1 MAEIRTDCRRATTKI
16 VTIKYCLFI
25 DDLEGSGY
33 IGSMARRHGQ
43 VAFRFKRRGGKR
55 RGAGRKRRSV
65 RRRVPHRRRP
75 VLSRHNPLHVTLRVL
90 DGVGRLRCRKGFA
103 VVRSVMLLVA
113 KTKSG
118 FRIIDLSIQGN
129 HLHLICEADDKN
141 ALRAGIAAF
150 KISFARRL
158 NRAFD
163 RRGSVFADRYHTE
176 VLTCP
181 RQVRNAVSYVVN
193 NWRKHNEDRNAIT
206 RVDPFSTGHAFPW
219 AERYTYPYTDP
230 DVLLPR
236 GEPRTWLLTTGLAR
250 TQPISLTERP
260 SGSPENIN

>member
-1 MAEIRTDCRRATTKI
+1 
-16 VTIKYCLFI
+16 
-25 DDLEGSGY
+25 
-33 IGSMARRHGQ
+33 MARQ
-43 VAFRFKRRGGKR
+43 AELRFCRRGGKR
-55 RGAGRKRRSV
+55 RGAGRKRRGA

-103 VVRSVMLLVA
+103 VVRAVMLLVA
-113 KTKSG
+113 RTKAG

-129 HLHLICEADDKN
+129 HLHLTCEADGKD

-158 NRAFD
+158 NRALS
-163 RRGSVFADRYHTE
+163 RSGSVFADRYHTE

-181 RQVRNAVSYVVN
+181 RQVRNATCYVIN
-193 NWRKHNEDRNAIT
+193 NWRKHGEDRGATT
-206 RVDPFSTGHAFPW
+206 RVDPFSTGCAFPHW
-219 AERYTYPYTDP
+219 AERYTYPFTDP

-236 GEPRTWLLTTGLAR
+236 GTPSTWLLTKGLAR
-250 TQPISLTERP
+250 TAPISLSERP
-260 SGSPENIN
+260 SGSPKTDLNQVLR